1 MIFIPCFI
9 ATLMP
14 HSFLSLFLSFLF
26 MFRAGHLCLVFSIS
40 FLSLIVSAVRVKLN
54 EEGVSSRTLT
64 APLQVTGSFQIEPD
78 DPSNIVYNVVNTSNH
93 ANQVIQT
100 EFAPDDEICGS
111 FPVFLDKPG
120 VFELQAYA
128 GGDRNNI
135 LATSNSIVV
144 VAPDVNGGDSQSSGS
159 FSSTHRTQFP
169 LTSISSSIASSE
181 SHLPSPRSAITSIM
195 RTYPSNT
202 HWSFD
207 SNTVPLPTSGTSS
220 QSTPTTSS
228 TESPNL
234 AGNNSKA
241 RHQHLV
247 DGIVGGLIGLFMLL
261 ILSFCL
267 ARFVRRRQNNPS
279 HRFWDGDG
287 DGGTK
292 IARIRH
298 FWSAMRVDSNH
309 AQSSSSIIPFTQA
322 AVVSQTGPVS
332 DKTVTLNSGYAATA
346 IPLGSVIRH
355 TNGSNDDDIE
365 AGISKSRPT
374 RDGSEDGSRSIEQ
387 NRDRGTV
394 NATSGNGTLTS
405 GLIVGATITMITS
418 GEMLCLVFWYR
429 SNLFHAGDYVSPPF
443 SERTTPPPSYRSAT
457 KAVLET

>member
-1 MIFIPCFI
+1 
-9 ATLMP
+9 MP
-14 HSFLSLFLSFLF
+14 HSFLSLILSFLF

-40 FLSLIVSAVRVKLN
+40 FLSLIVSAVRVRLN

-78 DPSNIVYNVVNTSNH
+78 DPSNIVYNVVNTSDH
-93 ANQVIQT
+93 TNQVIQT
-100 EFAPDDEICGS
+100 KFAPDDEIYGS
-111 FPVFLDKPG
+111 FPVLLVEPG

-128 GGDRNNI
+128 GGNNI
-135 LATSNSIVV
+135 LAISNSIVV

-181 SHLPSPRSAITSIM
+181 SHLPSPRPAITSIM

-207 SNTVPLPTSGTSS
+207 PNTVPLPTSGTSS
-220 QSTPTTSS
+220 QSTPTASS

-234 AGNNSKA
+234 AENNSKA

-332 DKTVTLNSGYAATA
+332 DKTVTLNSGYAVTA

-418 GEMLCLVFWYR
+418 G
-429 SNLFHAGDYVSPPF
+429 DYVSPPF

-457 KAVLET
+457 MAVLET

>member
-1 MIFIPCFI
+1 MSHRAAKYLAQAPSCNVGC
-9 ATLMP
+9 T
-14 HSFLSLFLSFLF
+14 FLSIRISNCRPYTANISDPNLTSLPSG
-26 MFRAGHLCLVFSIS
+26 RSSIS
-40 FLSLIVSAVRVKLN
+40 FLSLIVSAVRVRLN

-100 EFAPDDEICGS
+100 KLAPDDEIYGS
-111 FPVFLDKPG
+111 FPVLLVEPG

-128 GGDRNNI
+128 G
-135 LATSNSIVV
+135 
-144 VAPDVNGGDSQSSGS
+144 APDVNGGDCQSSGS

-181 SHLPSPRSAITSIM
+181 SHLPSSRPAITSIM

-207 SNTVPLPTSGTSS
+207 SNTVPLPTSGTLS

-234 AGNNSKA
+234 AENNSKA

-332 DKTVTLNSGYAATA
+332 DKTVTLNSGYAVTA

-387 NRDRGTV
+387 NRDRGSV
-394 NATSGNGTLTS
+394 NAISGNGTLTS

-418 GEMLCLVFWYR
+418 
-429 SNLFHAGDYVSPPF
+429 GDYVSPPF